1 MSPTEKETT
10 DTEDESTSITKDDK
24 TAGKEE
30 AVSILELT
38 VVSKNGCTPSD
49 VVGSLKIP
57 MEDSANLEL
66 CSSSAGSEPF
76 VNIVK
81 DAKLPTMPLWRVL
94 VSLSN
99 DHLPKAMVI
108 KERVCQKYVCIN
120 ALLSFYRETHEHL
133 LSEEIIPGEWLLP
146 IKVKKEGV
154 ETSSNQINCVV
165 LAYVRVKIGDEVDT
179 APTGKKPV
187 TSKSASDTQDTSK
200 KV

>member
-1 MSPTEKETT
+1 MNPTEKKTI
-10 DTEDESTSITKDDK
+10 DTENESTSIIKDDK

-30 AVSILELT
+30 AVPILELT

-81 DAKLPTMPLWRVL
+81 DAKLPTKPQWRVL
-94 VSLSN
+94 AGLSN
-99 DHLPKAMVI
+99 DHLLKAMMI
-108 KERVCQKYVCIN
+108 KEKVCQKYVCIN
-120 ALLSFYRETHEHL
+120 ALLSFYKETGEHL
-133 LSEEIIPGEWLLP
+133 LSEDIIPGEWLLP
-146 IKVKKEGV
+146 IKVKKEGA
-154 ETSSNQINCVV
+154 EISANRTSCVV
-165 LAYVRVKIGDEVDT
+165 LAYVRVKIGDENDT
-179 APTGKKPV
+179 PPTGKKPA
-187 TSKSASDTQDTSK
+187 TSKSTSDTQDTSK